1 MLNYDDM
8 IEYTLQAE
16 TDSMGS
22 IVIVDEVPQFSSSLS
37 IWAGQESPVWRDVAG
52 QGRSGARAGAWSQV
66 ERSITP
72 GPGQRPSPRRLHI
85 FVQNMVQSMG
95 SSRDSLVA
103 AGSLLKYRNKGSLK
117 VDVEW
122 DMGPDAG
129 VALNHESFI
138 DAVDWYFEELVSGLV
153 NYREQ
158 FTNGARRWDARL
170 TYTAPKGQ
178 RFSLVV
184 NNLNN
189 AVLSNRPG
197 IMAPPRRIMLRFD
210 TRF

>member
-1 MLNYDDM
+1 MSDPA
-8 IEYTLQAE
+8 Q
-16 TDSMGS
+16 DS
-22 IVIVDEVPQFSSSLS
+22 
-37 IWAGQESPVWRDVAG
+37 
-52 QGRSGARAGAWSQV
+52 
-66 ERSITP
+66 
-72 GPGQRPSPRRLHI
+72 LHI
-85 FVQNMVQSMG
+85 FVQNLVQSMG

-117 VDVEW
+117 VDLEW
-122 DMGPDAG
+122 DMGPWTAG

-197 IMAPPRRIMLRFD
+197 IMAPPRHVMLRFD